1 MSLETNHTSAL
12 TPELL
17 SSIAGVLLSLLASYL
32 PGFSTW
38 FDRLSATHKRLLMLG
53 VLAAVT
59 AAIVGLTCAG
69 LGQPLGLPAIGLP
82 AIGLPATSLPA
93 ACDQGSVTLA
103 LQSFILALVA
113 NQSAYLISKG

>member
-17 SSIAGVLLSLLASYL
+17 SSIAG
-32 PGFSTW
+32 
-38 FDRLSATHKRLLMLG
+38 
-53 VLAAVT
+53 
-59 AAIVGLTCAG
+59 LTCAG
-69 LGQPLGLPAIGLP
+69 LGQPLGLPAIGLPAIGLPAIGLPAIGLP

>member
-59 AAIVGLTCAG
+59 TAIVGLTCAG
-69 LGQPLGLPAIGLP
+69 LGQPLGLP

>member
-1 MSLETNHTSAL
+1 MSLETAHTPSL

-38 FDRLSATHKRLLMLG
+38 FDRLPATHKRLLMLG
-53 VLAAVT
+53 LLAAVT
-59 AAIVGLTCAG
+59 AAIVGPACAG
-69 LGQPLGLPAIGLP
+69 LGQAWDLRSLGLPAIGLP
-82 AIGLPATSLPA
+82 AT
-93 ACDQGSVTLA
+93 CDQGGITLA